1 MCCCTNLTH
10 PSPNMHFK
18 LEILKFVIS
27 GMRKGPMSWF
37 YLDDLFVILALW
49 KLSLFS
55 LFPYRLDLQ
64 WLFNHNQ

>member
-37 YLDDLFVILALW
+37 YLDDLFVILAL
-49 KLSLFS
+49 
-55 LFPYRLDLQ
+55 
-64 WLFNHNQ
+64 